1 MDPLGAHFG
10 NKCLNLITIT
20 VVNAR
25 CALAPPTFYF
35 KKTYAYYILSQLL
48 PFLILISAKC
58 ILHFLYPC
66 RSDFR
71 NR

>member
-1 MDPLGAHFG
+1 MLGIRIPYILF
-10 NKCLNLITIT
+10 L
-20 VVNAR
+20 
-25 CALAPPTFYF
+25 
-35 KKTYAYYILSQLL
+35 KTYIYYILSHLL

-71 NR
+71 NS